1 MNEKINIY
9 LVDDHNLFREGLRL
23 LLSKV
28 PFVDKIYEASNGQ
41 EFIDNI
47 KVITPDIVLMDIEMP
62 NLNGIKATQKALEQL
77 PNLKIIALSMYA
89 DESYYT
95 QMIEAGAKGFL
106 LKNSGFEQV
115 QRAITDVFEGKS
127 FFSPEIMEALIR
139 NINRKRIIRQ
149 GTELTDRE
157 IEILYLI
164 CKGLSNQEIADQLF
178 LSKRTVDKHRE
189 NLLLKT
195 GSKNTASLVIFAIKN
210 GVIEI

>member
-1 MNEKINIY
+1 MNEKITIY

-28 PFVDKIYEASNGQ
+28 PFVGTIHEASDGQ
-41 EFIDNI
+41 EFIDNLMQV
-47 KVITPDIVLMDIEMP
+47 KPDIVLIDIEMP
-62 NLNGIKATQKALEQL
+62 VLNGIKATQKAMELIPE
-77 PNLKIIALSMYA
+77 LKIIALSMYA

-95 QMIEAGAKGFL
+95 YMIEAGAKGFL
-106 LKNSGFEQV
+106 LKNSSFEQV
-115 QRAITDVFEGKS
+115 QRAITDVYEGNS
-127 FFSPEIMEALIR
+127 YFSQEILDGLIK
-139 NINRKRIIRQ
+139 NINRKKIIRHS
-149 GTELTDRE
+149 TDLTDRE
-157 IEILYLI
+157 VEILYHI

-195 GSKNTASLVIFAIKN
+195 GSKNTASLVIYAIKN

>member
-47 KVITPDIVLMDIEMP
+47 KDITPDIVLMDIEMP